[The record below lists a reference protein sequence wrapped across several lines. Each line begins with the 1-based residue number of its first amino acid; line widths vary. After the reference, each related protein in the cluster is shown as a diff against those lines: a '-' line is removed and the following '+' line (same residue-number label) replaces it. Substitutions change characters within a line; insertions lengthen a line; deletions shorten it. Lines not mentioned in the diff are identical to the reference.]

1 MASSSAQEFTYDN
14 ISKEGVFRYLAL
26 RSGREE
32 DLLACRLHTV
42 HIQDAPQYEAISYVW
57 GSNNLDH
64 PIVCNDT
71 ELHITRNL
79 SMVLRRLR
87 HPHVPRVLW
96 ADSICINQAD
106 REEKGH
112 QVAMM
117 SEIYRSAAC
126 VLIYMGED
134 SQKNGSQVK
143 SLVED
148 ISDMIDEE
156 KKKIDASAWDT
167 FPYLEVNTFV
177 DDPRWGSLRALLK
190 QEWFTRG
197 WVVREAA
204 LAQQGSV
211 IWDRVELSWERLML
225 ALTWSFSRGEF
236 TIDSGRAVLN
246 GAILHLSAF
255 ADQHVTAVR
264 CLFPK
269 QKQQKTP
276 LLQHLDDGRRLQL
289 SDPRD
294 RLYAFVDLP
303 TAEEERLKIIPRYDD
318 TPLKVYHD
326 FALVYTNVFNNLG
339 VLEYVVHDAQT
350 LTTKVPTWVPRW
362 DYLRNG
368 PPSYVEADEPLTSRS
383 GTSATLSLIGRAT
396 LKVQGV
402 VLDQVQFATDV
413 FDEPVITTESLV
425 GLWTTVE
432 SRASDTPYRGSLL
445 QAFIA
450 TLTAGRRRGD
460 WKTWQRERV
469 VYTQH
474 LMEAQNIFGDCVDR
488 VADMKAGRMHALI
501 RETLHR
507 NRLVVTSRG
516 YLGLGPAVAQVGDL
530 CAIIFGCRSPCVLRP
545 TEKENHFQFLG
556 RCFILGCKE
565 YNNSVTGI
573 NYCHILGED
582 VSKDWLAWDVE
593 EEDIYL
599 C

>member
-1 MASSSAQEFTYDN
+1 MASSSTQKFTYDK
-14 ISKEGVFRYLAL
+14 ISKEGVFRYLTL
-26 RSGREE
+26 HSGREE
-32 DLLACRLHTV
+32 DPLACSLHTV

-106 REEKGH
+106 WEEKGH

-156 KKKIDASAWDT
+156 KKKIDTSAWNT
-167 FPYLEVNTFV
+167 FPYPKVNTFV
-177 DDPRWGSLRALLK
+177 GDPRWGSLWTLLK

-211 IWDRVELSWERLML
+211 IWDRIEFSWERLML
-225 ALTWSFSRGEF
+225 ALIWSLSRGEF
-236 TIDSGRAVLN
+236 AIDLGRVVLK
-246 GAILHLSAF
+246 AALLHLRAF

-269 QKQQKTP
+269 NGP
-276 LLQHLDDGRRLQL
+276 EHMSLLQYLHDGRMLQL
-289 SDPRD
+289 SNPRD

-303 TAEEERLKIIPRYDD
+303 TAEGRLKIIPRYDD
-318 TPLKVYHD
+318 TPLKAYHD
-326 FALVYTNVFNNLG
+326 FAVAYTDVFNSLSVLG
-339 VLEYVVHDAQT
+339 YVDHDAQT
-350 LTTKVPTWVPRW
+350 LITKVPTWVPRW

-368 PPSYVEADEPLTSRS
+368 PPSFVEADEPLTSRS
-383 GTSATLSLIGRAT
+383 GTRTILSLLGRAI

-402 VLDQVQFATDV
+402 VLDQVQFVTDV
-413 FDEPVITTESLV
+413 FHEPDITVESVV

-432 SRASDTPYRGSLL
+432 TRASDTPYRGSLL

-450 TLTAGRRRGD
+450 TLTARCHQGD
-460 WKTWQRERV
+460 WETWQREHV

-474 LMEAQNIFGDCVDR
+474 LMKAQNIDGDCVDR
-488 VADMKAGRMHALI
+488 VADIEASRMHAQI
-501 RETLHR
+501 REILPGKR
-507 NRLVVTSRG
+507 FVVTSRG
-516 YLGLGPAVAQVGDL
+516 YLGLGPAVAQVGDS

-545 TEKENHFQFLG
+545 TEKENYFQFLG
-556 RCFILGCKE
+556 SCSILGCQE
-565 YNNSVTGI
+565 YNNSVIGI
-573 NYCHILGED
+573 DYCRMLGED
-582 VSKDWLAWDVE
+582 DSKDWLAWDVE
-593 EEDIYL
+593 EQDIYL